1 MKNLVMNI
9 NSIEAD
15 FEVLGEANEFENP
28 IDRFA
33 LYATVDFEIGDES
46 FSESV
51 QFSSAYSE
59 DVAEFVNFGVESYEV
74 VQGTASVEAA
84 TMDNIDDIQAF
95 LNSIL
100 QKVGSEMKALKA
112 TLS

>member
-1 MKNLVMNI
+1 MNI

-15 FEVLGEANEFENP
+15 FEVLGEADEFENP

-33 LYATVDFEIGDES
+33 LHATVDFEIGGES

-51 QFSSAYSE
+51 QFSSGHSE
-59 DVAEFVNFGVESYEV
+59 DVAEFVNFSVESYEV
-74 VQGTASVEAA
+74 AQGTASVEAA
-84 TMDNIDDIQAF
+84 TMDNIDEIQAF
-95 LNSIL
+95 INTIL
-100 QKVGSEMKALKA
+100 QKAGSELKALKA